1 MSLPLNY
8 EQRTALVDFGALA
21 SIKQAKPFGT
31 KLALGA
37 VLVGVVCGTLFNTLP
52 ILGSVAHVEAPPG
65 LQPVKTQAPPP
76 LIVKIKPV
84 KPAEPEWKRY
94 LANRDGL
101 KSPSE
106 KHLHYYQSDNPV
118 VDRKTLRNISSYYG
132 LPPELLY
139 YQNYM
144 ESNGQCLNAASKKGA
159 VGCFQFLEATAKE
172 FGLVTDSGDYRTRA
186 AASADAAA
194 RYMLWLAI
202 VMYGE
207 QADLGNWEQLRH
219 VLAAYNAGYAVV
231 TKSGTPQIPTYVETV
246 NYVTK
251 IESLVK
257 GDAVIVRSGETLEAL
272 SERVGVSVETLL
284 RSNVSIT
291 GPKELRTG
299 MVLLLPDSDGMSRV
313 VVRKGMNLYSIHRRT
328 GVSLEQLSLAN
339 GLGKNNTIQTGTV
352 LLIPS
357 V

>member
-1 MSLPLNY
+1 MALPLNY
-8 EQRTALVDFGALA
+8 EQRAALVDFGAFA
-21 SIKQAKPFGT
+21 SVKQAKPLGT

-37 VLVGVVCGTLFNTLP
+37 VLVGVMCGALFNVLP
-52 ILGSVAHVEAPPG
+52 MFGSVAYMESPPG
-65 LQPVKTQAPPP
+65 LRPPPTPAPP

-84 KPAEPEWKRY
+84 KPAEPEWKQY

-101 KSPSE
+101 KRPS
-106 KHLHYYQSDNPV
+106 KKYLHYYQSDNPV

-207 QADLGNWEQLRH
+207 QANLGNWEQLRH

-257 GDAVIVRSGETLEAL
+257 GDAIIVRRGETLEAL
-272 SERVGVSVETLL
+272 SERAGVSIETLL

-328 GVSLEQLSLAN
+328 GVPLEQLSLAN